1 MRVLLDEHLP
11 MRLATRL
18 VGHSVSTVQGE
29 GWSGAENGTLLAKA
43 VDAGFEVLVTND
55 KSIEY
60 QQNIAKLQ
68 LAVVVFGA
76 PSNKIEDL
84 EPLVPSVLAAIQT
97 IGPGELR
104 HATG

>member
-11 MRLATRL
+11 IRLAAEL

-29 GWSGAENGTLLAKA
+29 RWSGTANGTLLAKA
-43 VDAGFEVLVTND
+43 ANAGFDVLLTND

-60 QQNIAKLQ
+60 QQNTAKLP
-68 LAVVVFGA
+68 LGVVVFGA

-84 EPLVPSVLAAIQT
+84 EPLVPSALAAIDS

>member
-1 MRVLLDEHLP
+1 MLDEHLP
-11 MRLATRL
+11 MRLAPEL
-18 VGHSVSTVQGE
+18 VGHSVSTVQRE
-29 GWSGAENGTLLAKA
+29 GWSGTENGALLAKA
-43 VDAGFEVLVTND
+43 ANAGFDVLLTID

-60 QQNIAKLQ
+60 QQNTAKLP
-68 LAVVVFGA
+68 LGVVVFGA

-84 EPLVPSVLAAIQT
+84 EPLVPSALVAIES

>member
-1 MRVLLDEHLP
+1 M
-11 MRLATRL
+11 
-18 VGHSVSTVQGE
+18 VGG
-29 GWSGAENGTLLAKA
+29 GDGTLLAKA

-60 QQNIAKLQ
+60 QQSIAKLQ

-84 EPLVPSVLAAIQT
+84 EPLVPSVLAAIQS